1 MPPLAERLPTLFLH
15 YFQEYWRLA
24 GIRILVLVGLTLVMA
39 YAEGIGIA
47 LFFPLFSTDANMSS
61 AGFAGQIASVFDHFG
76 LAFEPVNVLPVIIV
90 LFVLKGTLQFLTY
103 RYQYSLTRF
112 VTAKLRRRT
121 LDALE
126 AASYQKVSGKNAGFY
141 TNLISNEVNRSA
153 NGFLYFV
160 RSLSPALS
168 AGMLFVMVWFL
179 DWRLSLACVLMGLV
193 MIGLTRVSGMVIRRH
208 SHTVSKETS
217 ALTGLL
223 VQMVHAFKYLRATGA
238 YKRFQRRV
246 WGTSERLLDADFRS
260 ASASSL
266 LNSMSQPI
274 MVIFLGGILYYQAVI
289 KGGDLAPLFV
299 LLIYFLRVMNE
310 VFVLQSSWQGFCGYL
325 GSIELVRETT
335 QDIEGAAEKSG
346 TEPFVQLEDAIV
358 FDHVSFSYAT
368 GRVVLDDV
376 NLRIAKHTTVA
387 FVGESGAG
395 KSTLVDLATGTLK
408 ATGGTVSIDGKS
420 IESIDLATLRERIGY
435 VPQDAV
441 LFDDTVAENIA
452 LWSEHSRE
460 DVRNAAERA
469 SCLEFI
475 ENMPQK
481 FDTEIGDRG
490 VKLSGGQR
498 QRLAIARE
506 LVRNPD
512 ILVLDE
518 ATSALDTESEV
529 AIQKSIDQ
537 LKGRMTIMIIAHRLS
552 TIRGCDRVYVIS
564 NGKIVEDGAFEELAA
579 RPGGRFRRMCEL
591 QELA

>member
-1 MPPLAERLPTLFLH
+1 MAERLPTLFLR

-24 GIRILVLVGLTLVMA
+24 GARMLVLVGLTLVMA

-47 LFFPLFSTDANMSS
+47 LFFPLFSSDANMAS
-61 AGFAGQIASVFDHFG
+61 AGFAGQIAGIFDSLG
-76 LAFEPVNVLPVIIV
+76 LAFEPVNVLPLIIL
-90 LFVLKGTLQFLTY
+90 LFVVKGALQFVTF

-121 LDALE
+121 LAALE
-126 AASYQKVSGKNAGFY
+126 AADYQKVSSKNAGFY
-141 TNLISNEVNRSA
+141 SNLISNEVNRSA

-168 AGMLFVMVWFL
+168 GGMLFVMVWFL
-179 DWRLSLACVLMGLV
+179 DWRLSLACVLMGLL
-193 MIGLTRVSGMVIRRH
+193 MIGLTRISGMVIRRH
-208 SHTVSKETS
+208 SHSVTKETT
-217 ALTGLL
+217 ALSGLL

-238 YKRFQRRV
+238 YKRFESRV
-246 WGTSERLLDADFRS
+246 WGTSERLLDADLRS
-260 ASASSL
+260 ATASSL

-310 VFVLQSSWQGFCGYL
+310 VFALQSSWQGFCGYL

-335 QDIEGAAEKSG
+335 QEIEASAEKSG
-346 TEPFVQLEDAIV
+346 TEKFEQLDDAIV

-376 NLRIAKHTTVA
+376 SLRIAKHTTVA

-408 ATGGTVSIDGKS
+408 ATSGTVAIDGTS
-420 IESIDLATLRERIGY
+420 ITDLDLSTLRDRVGY

-441 LFDDTVAENIA
+441 LFDDTVAQNIA
-452 LWSEHSRE
+452 LWSDVHSSE
-460 DVRNAAERA
+460 DIRSAAESA
-469 SCLEFI
+469 SCLDFI
-475 ENMPQK
+475 ERMPK
-481 FDTEIGDRG
+481 GFETEVGDRG

-506 LVRNPD
+506 LVRDPD

-564 NGKIVEDGAFEELAA
+564 NGKIVEDGGFEELAS